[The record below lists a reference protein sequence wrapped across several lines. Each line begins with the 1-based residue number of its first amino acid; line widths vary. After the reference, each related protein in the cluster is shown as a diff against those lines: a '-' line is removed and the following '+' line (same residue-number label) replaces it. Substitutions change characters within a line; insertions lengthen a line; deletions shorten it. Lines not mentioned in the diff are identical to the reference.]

1 MEDEC
6 CHSLYHRPRAQI
18 SLLLSPGQSG
28 FYLPCLEHSV
38 VEELK
43 RISLLSDV
51 LPCATCIGTALLGL
65 LLFPFFLKRYK
76 GLHSFGYKSV

>member
-28 FYLPCLEHSV
+28 FYLPCLEDSV
-38 VEELK
+38 VEEHQAYFSPL
-43 RISLLSDV
+43 
-51 LPCATCIGTALLGL
+51 
-65 LLFPFFLKRYK
+65 
-76 GLHSFGYKSV
+76 